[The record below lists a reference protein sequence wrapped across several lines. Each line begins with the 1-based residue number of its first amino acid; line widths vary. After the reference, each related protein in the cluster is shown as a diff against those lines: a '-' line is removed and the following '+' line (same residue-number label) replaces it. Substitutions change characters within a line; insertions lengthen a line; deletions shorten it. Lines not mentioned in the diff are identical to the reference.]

1 MPSGITSNYPVSV
14 ASVSS
19 IPVSV
24 SSGIIPSEDTRN
36 TTQSTAPDISNE
48 GPMQLIDLS
57 EREDVNVKEKIVHR
71 RDLYL
76 DLVEAFKTVSLSD
89 TIRFIII
96 NARGEKEPG
105 VGAGDERDI
114 YSSAWKEILDGL
126 CIGEREGVPFVRHD
140 LYLNEWNSIAKILVK
155 GFMDIKYFPLRL
167 SKPFIIYVL
176 YGEVNSDC
184 FIKSFLNY
192 VITMELEIVE
202 AALRRTPPQVY
213 DDDDFL
219 DVLDRFNCKS
229 RVTIMNV
236 YGVILDTAKQE
247 LVQKPYIYFALRRN
261 TLVR

>member
-1 MPSGITSNYPVSV
+1 M
-14 ASVSS
+14 
-19 IPVSV
+19 
-24 SSGIIPSEDTRN
+24 
-36 TTQSTAPDISNE
+36 
-48 GPMQLIDLS
+48 
-57 EREDVNVKEKIVHR
+57 
-71 RDLYL
+71 
-76 DLVEAFKTVSLSD
+76 EAFKTVSLSD

-229 RVTIMNV
+229 RVTSMNV